1 MENVS
6 IYNSIK
12 NIYKNVFLI
21 CLVMYL
27 YLMSFNIAVNNGQSH
42 DEVFI
47 PYDAF
52 FALLLRIIA
61 RRYKVCN
68 SLAKALRC
76 SQLIR
81 IILSHRENRFF
92 DTPIP
97 NYNFEL
103 RGMPGSLGQK

>member
-1 MENVS
+1 MFR
-6 IYNSIK
+6 YIK

-21 CLVMYL
+21 CLVRYL

-68 SLAKALRC
+68 SLAKALRY

-81 IILSHRENRFF
+81 IISSHISRENRFF